1 MNKVDI
7 DIIQVRLK
15 KVNQIQTLKNR
26 GFNIST
32 IKEIVESDNIEIIK
46 SQFEN
51 RSAQIKDKM
60 NDLQKQLCLL

>member
-1 MNKVDI
+1 MDI
-7 DIIQVRLK
+7 DTIQARLK